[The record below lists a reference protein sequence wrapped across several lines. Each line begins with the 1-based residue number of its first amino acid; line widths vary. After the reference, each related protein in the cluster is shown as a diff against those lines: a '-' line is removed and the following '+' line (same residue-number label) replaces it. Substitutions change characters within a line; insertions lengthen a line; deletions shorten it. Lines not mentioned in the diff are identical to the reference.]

1 MTLEL
6 RTARLAR
13 AHQTKALRRWRAFR
27 KRSRNLVWLYVNQIR
42 HDQTSAG
49 IFEVD
54 GDRGLR
60 VRPGGDVN
68 TVHRAVAGSDIDLRT
83 IEGDAAAVSRDSANI
98 RDWGVGRIG
107 LQVQGN
113 QLLQVADDPRACA
126 IGAHEELLCVEFA
139 RSHVNGMADRALS
152 CKRTTLA

>member
-68 TVHRAVAGSDIDLRT
+68 TVHRAVARPDVHLCAIQ
-83 IEGDAAAVSRDSANI
+83 GDTAAVSRGSASIGNL
-98 RDWGVGRIG
+98 GRG
-107 LQVQGN
+107 
-113 QLLQVADDPRACA
+113 
-126 IGAHEELLCVEFA
+126 E
-139 RSHVNGMADRALS
+139 
-152 CKRTTLA
+152 